1 MHCPNLQELPEPPPG
16 RTGWPWTEGS
26 AALPPTMSNGDAWP
40 CISIVTPSF
49 NQARFLEAT
58 IRSILLQSYPNL
70 EYFVLDGGSSDGSV
84 DIIRK
89 YEPWLTAWVSEPD
102 GGQSNAINRGLKLA
116 SGTFATWIN
125 SDDMLHRHALATHAS
140 RIGFNPAVVYGGDCL
155 YIDDGGRP
163 LNQHRGLVHDLRDLV
178 SVRTV
183 WRSSRQRGHIVQPE
197 VLFPRQL
204 AIDVGGLDAANH
216 RTMDYEL
223 WGRFL
228 LAGATFQ
235 YTEILFAMFRLHGDQ
250 KTSEGWATTQSL
262 VKTAVKLVDQARDLS
277 ELERRT
283 IVADLYQ
290 YERDYWRETGPLA
303 RVGLPADIVL
313 SLRGARD
320 GLRRRAGRFV
330 RRMSALTSRDSSAEQ
345 VERYAQT
352 K

>member
-1 MHCPNLQELPEPPPG
+1 MQCPNLTDLPAAPVG

-26 AALPPTMSNGDAWP
+26 LELPPTMSDGSAWP
-40 CISIVTPSF
+40 RISLVTPSF

-58 IRSILLQSYPNL
+58 LRSILLQGYPNL
-70 EYFVLDGGSSDGSV
+70 EYFVLDGGSNDGSV

-102 GGQSNAINRGLKLA
+102 GGQSNAINRGLQLG

-125 SDDMLHRHALATHAS
+125 SDDMLHRHALAAHAS
-140 RIGFNPAVVYGGDCL
+140 RIGFNRAVVYVGDCL

-163 LNQHRGLVHDLRDLV
+163 LNQHRGLVHDFRDLV

-216 RTMDYEL
+216 FTMDYEL
-223 WGRFL
+223 WGKFL
-228 LAGATFQ
+228 LAGAVFQ
-235 YTEILFAMFRLHGDQ
+235 YTQIPFAMFRQYSGQ
-250 KTSEGWATTQSL
+250 KTAADWTTTQSL
-262 VKTAVKLVDQARDLS
+262 VQTAVKLVGRAHDLP
-277 ELERRT
+277 EAERRML
-283 IVADLYQ
+283 VADLYQ

-303 RVGLPADIVL
+303 RVGLPTDIVL

-330 RRMSALTSRDSSAEQ
+330 RRNLTKTEPA
-345 VERYAQT
+345 
-352 K
+352 